1 MDERKQ
7 VQGMVRDFIHIK
19 VPTTDAEK
27 ISSRNFHYDAG
38 FTLAPGR
45 YRMRFLVRE
54 GQSAVWGRSTR
65 VSSIP
70 DLAADSM
77 TLKTSSVV
85 WSSQRE
91 LLKAAV
97 GQAEQITKKNAAANP
112 LITGDEK
119 VVPNVGDYK
128 VFRRG
133 QNMYIDF
140 DVYDAA
146 PDPKNSGSRDVK
158 VQMSLFNQ
166 ERRQDVRSGTGE
178 RHAARQHAAR
188 RRPGAHPGAPEEY
201 RPRPL
206 RLPVECDRRSRPQVR
221 LPPRRGGDSIVLI
234 HRGDAETQRNTKTE
248 GPAD

>member
-7 VQGMVRDFIHIK
+7 VMGMVRDYIHIK
-19 VPTTDAEK
+19 LPTTEAEK
-27 ISSRNFHYDAG
+27 VASRNFHYDAG
-38 FTLAPGR
+38 FTLSPGR

-54 GQSAVWGRSTR
+54 GQSGKMGTFDTKFV
-65 VSSIP
+65 IP

-91 LLKAAV
+91 SLKAAV
-97 GQAEQITKKNAAANP
+97 GQAEQVTKKNAAANP

-146 PDPKNSGSRDVK
+146 PNPKDANARDVK
-158 VQMSLFNQ
+158 VEMSLFNQ
-166 ERRQDVRSGTGE
+166 KGDKTFEVGPVTATQLTSARPDAVPVRIQVPLKNV
-178 RHAARQHAAR
+178 A
-188 RRPGAHPGAPEEY
+188 PGRYECQLNVIDTIGRKFAF
-201 RPRPL
+201 PRASMVIL
-206 RLPVECDRRSRPQVR
+206 
-221 LPPRRGGDSIVLI
+221 
-234 HRGDAETQRNTKTE
+234 
-248 GPAD
+248 